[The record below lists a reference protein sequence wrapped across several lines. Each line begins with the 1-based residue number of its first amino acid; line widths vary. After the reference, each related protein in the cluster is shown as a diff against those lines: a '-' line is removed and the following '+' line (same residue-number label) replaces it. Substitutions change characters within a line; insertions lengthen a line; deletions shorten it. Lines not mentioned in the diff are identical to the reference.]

1 MLRSTL
7 SSLNPFSRR
16 KLVDAQGS
24 NAPLSSSAAA
34 AAAAAGRGAEPEVD
48 DVAISNRKNADTSA
62 PRISAGAGA
71 KGAAPFAGSAV
82 TAAPVLD
89 THGPLLPR
97 VAPTNRSALTTVVQ
111 CCMFLNDHLPASEA
125 VPGVLRGSLDSY
137 GVACAREIEARL
149 GHEGR
154 PRPSLHG
161 CPAEAVASVL
171 AATLSR
177 MEPGLVGS
185 DEFFRYQH
193 AVERQTTVAAAGL
206 DASFSP
212 AAASAAATLVGA
224 LSPERA
230 FALRLV
236 LALGALLLQRGFKNV
251 AFVLAPLC
259 VASMRKLAEPS
270 AEYPTGCV
278 SLANGEAFRV
288 LFATLT
294 NDITGPSVFQPVLG
308 RAEAA
313 LRVRELTSAIPSSLD
328 QSSGEEILLPERPK
342 SVPAGDDGEVDE
354 LPDMLSPVESLSS
367 PALPSPP
374 PLAWPAVPAPPRV
387 AESRAVDFA
396 ALARAVNLDPALAS
410 DSPSRNGGDSRSS
423 ASSPVPDGPAS
434 PTATLSSGSRY
445 RAGPAGSA
453 APATA
458 AAIVGAAA
466 SAAAPL
472 SAPQARG
479 RAASGDLLGD
489 SATSPSLV
497 VATSGAAAPAPTP
510 AMASVRPR
518 ASEVP
523 AVALGTVAIAG
534 VGLAAASKASPDR
547 AQRNVNADA
556 VSEREPSFFVSPAAV
571 TSATV
576 SPAMAPVVPQ
586 VVAPAAALTAAVAT
600 AAAAATSAS
609 AAKRVDDQ
617 ADVESRLPNDRRT
630 AVERL
635 IVWYQS
641 RLESAPNARNA
652 YLWKREIAELRSELA
667 ILDGSPLVGE
677 ETTTTEAAT
686 RVAGT
691 VISAVAA
698 LWDRSHQCSAETLMR
713 KKSVSR
719 QGTPR
724 SPRSPKPE
732 PDPYLDN
739 PMAVL
744 DDSDKLLGEVMAM
757 AEQQC
762 AAWRQQGV
770 LAGADE
776 QGGGS
781 LRPPAAMPAVAAG
794 TDQAVA
800 AGTDQARVAVA
811 LLTGLLRENIALRIE
826 LNEFQREVVQR
837 TQEKANEFEMLRSR
851 QQQMQQNEQVQ
862 RANGSGNG
870 IHHDRQRKLKTSS
883 NSTWGSFASMI
894 SE

>member
-24 NAPLSSSAAA
+24 NAPLSTS

-48 DVAISNRKNADTSA
+48 DVAISNRKNADISA
-62 PRISAGAGA
+62 SRISAGAGA
-71 KGAAPFAGSAV
+71 KGAASGAGSAV

-89 THGPLLPR
+89 VYGPLLPR
-97 VAPTNRSALTTVVQ
+97 VVPTNRSALTTVVQ

-270 AEYPTGCV
+270 TEYPTGCV
-278 SLANGEAFRV
+278 SPANGEAFRV

-342 SVPAGDDGEVDE
+342 SVVAGDDGEVDE

-374 PLAWPAVPAPPRV
+374 PLASPAVPAPPRV
-387 AESRAVDFA
+387 KESRAVDFA

-410 DSPSRNGGDSRSS
+410 DSPSRNGGGSRGS
-423 ASSPVPDGPAS
+423 ASSPVPGGPAS
-434 PTATLSSGSRY
+434 PTATLGSGSRY
-445 RAGPAGSA
+445 RAGPAGFA

-458 AAIVGAAA
+458 AAMVGAAA

-489 SATSPSLV
+489 SATSPSQV
-497 VATSGAAAPAPTP
+497 VATSGAAAPASTP
-510 AMASVRPR
+510 SMASVRSH
-518 ASEVP
+518 ASELP

-534 VGLAAASKASPDR
+534 VGLAAAIKASPDR
-547 AQRNVNADA
+547 AQHSVNADA
-556 VSEREPSFFVSPAAV
+556 VSEREPFFFVSPAAV

-586 VVAPAAALTAAVAT
+586 FTAPAAALAAAVAT
-600 AAAAATSAS
+600 TAAAATAAS
-609 AAKRVDDQ
+609 AAARVDDG
-617 ADVESRLPNDRRT
+617 ADVVPNDRRT

-652 YLWKREIAELRSELA
+652 YLWKREIAELQSELA

-677 ETTTTEAAT
+677 ETTTEAAT
-686 RVAGT
+686 RVADT

-713 KKSVSR
+713 KKSLSR
-719 QGTPR
+719 HGTPR
-724 SPRSPKPE
+724 SPRSPNPGAKPE

-744 DDSDKLLGEVMAM
+744 DDSDKLLDEVMAM

-781 LRPPAAMPAVAAG
+781 LRPPAAMP
-794 TDQAVA
+794 AVA

-851 QQQMQQNEQVQ
+851 QQQDAAE
-862 RANGSGNG
+862 RASAAANGNGNG
-870 IHHDRQRKLKTSS
+870 NHQDQQHKLKTSS
-883 NSTWGSFASMI
+883 NSTWSSFASMI